1 MKKYIILFVL
11 FSGGMSFAVIVNLS
25 PEFEDFLNKTS
36 RIMSKDGRRDFNQ
49 HINYL
54 KREYKKAK
62 KEGLIEECD
71 YVVAAYDLARERGD
85 GNNTTGFEKRTH
97 GGYRIKGDNEEEDV
111 FFVAADEV
119 ISDDGKTI
127 RFQREDRQYV
137 SNIYWKTEAKK
148 KKEREERKAKKK
160 KGK

>member
-11 FSGGMSFAVIVNLS
+11 FFGGMSFADIVNLS

-62 KEGLIEECD
+62 K
-71 YVVAAYDLARERGD
+71 
-85 GNNTTGFEKRTH
+85 
-97 GGYRIKGDNEEEDV
+97 
-111 FFVAADEV
+111 
-119 ISDDGKTI
+119 
-127 RFQREDRQYV
+127 
-137 SNIYWKTEAKK
+137 

>member
-1 MKKYIILFVL
+1 MKKYITLLLLF
-11 FSGGMSFAVIVNLS
+11 FSGITFADIVNLS
-25 PEFEDFLNKTS
+25 PEFEKFLNDTS
-36 RIMSKDGRRDFNQ
+36 RIMAKEGRRDFNK

-54 KREYKKAK
+54 KKEYKKAQ

-71 YVVAAYDLARERGD
+71 YVVAAYDLTRERGD
-85 GNNTTGFEKRTH
+85 GNNTTGFTKATR
-97 GGYRIKGDNEEEDV
+97 GYYKIKADNEEDDV
-111 FFVAADEV
+111 FFVGEDEV

-127 RFQREDRQYV
+127 RFQREDREYV

-148 KKEREERKAKKK
+148 KKEREERKAKRK